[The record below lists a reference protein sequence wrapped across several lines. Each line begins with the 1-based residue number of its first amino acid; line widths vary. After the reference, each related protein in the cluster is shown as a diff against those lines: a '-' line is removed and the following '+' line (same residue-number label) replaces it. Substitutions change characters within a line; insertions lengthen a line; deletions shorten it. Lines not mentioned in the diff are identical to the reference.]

1 MNLLKKIIYFNSPEN
16 VIRRFKAF
24 NTKQKWLFVD
34 SIAMLVFALY
44 FLITDLLFM
53 VYICIAFSC
62 TQLDSIKLD
71 VSKLSVSTSQN
82 LHLFA

>member
-1 MNLLKKIIYFNSPEN
+1 MNLLKKIIYYNSPEN

-53 VYICIAFSC
+53 VYICIAFSIM
-62 TQLDSIKLD
+62 SIVGIYFTRGD
-71 VSKLSVSTSQN
+71 
-82 LHLFA
+82 

>member
-1 MNLLKKIIYFNSPEN
+1 MNLLKKIIYFNSPVN

-34 SIAMLVFALY
+34 SIAMLAFALY

-53 VYICIAFSC
+53 VYICIAFSIM
-62 TQLDSIKLD
+62 SIVGIYLTRGD
-71 VSKLSVSTSQN
+71 
-82 LHLFA
+82 